1 MSKAPPMALHE
12 KPIFHSNILNH
23 RGAFLGFILI
33 LMINDR
39 RPVFAK
45 ATQATAN
52 GGDLVCY
59 DQLAEAVDQFTIH
72 QISIE
77 DAHRYDDLTLLKK
90 FQTSRVFFFA
100 DGRCRCSNHRRD
112 LRRAPKS
119 AG

>member
-1 MSKAPPMALHE
+1 MALHE
-12 KPIFHSNILNH
+12 KPIFYSNILNH